1 MNRGLSGYNTSNGLK
16 LLPEIFPA
24 PTPGGPRL
32 EYLVRFPP
40 HNPSFLPQPPIPSS
54 FSKSPIRPPLPPP
67 LPVLGLKDCGPC
79 PFRHPWLR
87 AATRRADWLT
97 TCPPSQF
104 ILFGAND
111 ACVPL
116 PTNFQ
121 HVPIDKYKANLVRIL
136 THPNIVAHKPKIFL
150 VTPPP
155 LDEIRVTA
163 LDLASGHPSAMRH
176 TKNSAAYSAVVR
188 EVAAE
193 QGVTLID
200 LCKAI
205 MDAAIAKTPDFDPT
219 TGVLGDPET
228 GVRGYLE
235 HLLPDGLHL
244 SSEAYRIFYD
254 LVRPHVGSE
263 WAGTDDAL
271 KVGFVLP
278 EWRVA
283 PWLDEDAHLTEA
295 YFKKQ
300 QQQQQ
305 QQKSQYQKQTRC

>member
-1 MNRGLSGYNTSNGLK
+1 MPLS
-16 LLPEIFPA
+16 A
-24 PTPGGPRL
+24 
-32 EYLVRFPP
+32 
-40 HNPSFLPQPPIPSS
+40 
-54 FSKSPIRPPLPPP
+54 
-67 LPVLGLKDCGPC
+67 
-79 PFRHPWLR
+79 HPWLR

-97 TCPPSQF
+97 ACPPSQF

-121 HVPIDKYKANLVRIL
+121 HVPINKYKANLVRIL

-155 LDEIRVTA
+155 LDEIRVTE
-163 LDLASGHPSAMRH
+163 LDLACGHPSAMRH
-176 TKNSAAYSAVVR
+176 AKNSAAYSAAVR
-188 EVAAE
+188 DVAAE

-205 MDAAIAKTPDFDPT
+205 MDEAIAKTPGFDPT

-235 HLLPDGLHL
+235 RLLPDGLHL
-244 SSEAYRIFYD
+244 SAEGYRIFYD
-254 LVRPHVGSE
+254 LVRPHLGFE
-263 WAGTDDAL
+263 WAGTDDAPNA
-271 KVGFVLP
+271 GFVLP

-295 YFKKQ
+295 YFKQ

-305 QQKSQYQKQTRC
+305 QQKQQKQQKQKKQHQKQQRQKQA

>member
-1 MNRGLSGYNTSNGLK
+1 M
-16 LLPEIFPA
+16 
-24 PTPGGPRL
+24 
-32 EYLVRFPP
+32 
-40 HNPSFLPQPPIPSS
+40 
-54 FSKSPIRPPLPPP
+54 
-67 LPVLGLKDCGPC
+67 
-79 PFRHPWLR
+79 
-87 AATRRADWLT
+87 
-97 TCPPSQF
+97 
-104 ILFGAND
+104 
-111 ACVPL
+111 PL

-254 LVRPHVGSE
+254 LVRPHVGSK

-271 KVGFVLP
+271 QVGFVLP

-305 QQKSQYQKQTRC
+305 QQKSQYQKQA